1 MIRVLTL
8 VIRLVPLHLIPY
20 VSLQSK
26 ITTLSDK
33 TSAPIPYVQE
43 EAPKC
48 TLRALHEVI
57 RALPVV
63 SAVLRVI
70 ISVVPKW

>member
-1 MIRVLTL
+1 
-8 VIRLVPLHLIPY
+8 VIRLVPIHPILY

-26 ITTLSDK
+26 IITLTEK
-33 TSAPIPYVQE
+33 TSAPMPHVQE

-48 TLRALHEVI
+48 TLRALDEVI

-63 SAVLRVI
+63 SAVLLVI
-70 ISVVPKW
+70 RSVPKW